1 MVQSDSLPIGSA
13 VVANIVVDDAV
24 VGGAVVNASA
34 GVVTRGGQGRV
45 VSDDGAIILDAPN
58 SAAAAIGCGV
68 AEQQTIVRLA
78 VMNSSAPGSRV
89 ADNQA
94 FVERALDGGSAV
106 RRGPVVR
113 NDTGVKPCIDGG
125 AAEITGRIPGKR
137 APIVHA
143 AEAPAAGCVIRGC
156 RIADEGAIV
165 EDVIEP
171 AKNTTPIVCHSVDQ
185 GEAAYGN
192 IISEKKAAQGMAAV
206 DDRGGCAVDALQSER
221 FGHGHTIGRVLEYFQ
236 TAGLINTVA

>member
-58 SAAAAIGCGV
+58 SAAAIGRGV

-125 AAEITGRIPGKR
+125 GAEITGRIPGKR

-156 RIADEGAIV
+156 R
-165 EDVIEP
+165 
-171 AKNTTPIVCHSVDQ
+171 
-185 GEAAYGN
+185 
-192 IISEKKAAQGMAAV
+192 
-206 DDRGGCAVDALQSER
+206 
-221 FGHGHTIGRVLEYFQ
+221 
-236 TAGLINTVA
+236 